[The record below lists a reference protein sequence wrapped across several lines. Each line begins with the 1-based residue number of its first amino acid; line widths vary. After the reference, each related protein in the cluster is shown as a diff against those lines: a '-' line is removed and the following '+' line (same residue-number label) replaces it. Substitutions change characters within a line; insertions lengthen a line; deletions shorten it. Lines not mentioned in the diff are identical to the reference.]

1 MKNIKKLGY
10 ISIELVIV
18 AGVVLAFGL
27 IGVMKFVKQGT
38 QAAGEQDKALTDV
51 YSSMS
56 SMRTNANGTI
66 TGTGAVNA
74 GGEGH

>member
-1 MKNIKKLGY
+1 MRNIKKLGY

-38 QAAGEQDKALTDV
+38 DASKEQDKALTDV
-51 YSSMS
+51 YNDMS
-56 SMRTNANGTI
+56 SLRAYNETSNPN
-66 TGTGAVNA
+66 TGTGR
-74 GGEGH
+74 

>member
-1 MKNIKKLGY
+1 MRNIKKLGY

-38 QAAGEQDKALTDV
+38 DASKEQDKALTDV
-51 YSSMS
+51 YNDMS
-56 SMRTNANGTI
+56 SLRAYNTTSNPN
-66 TGTGAVNA
+66 TGAA
-74 GGEGH
+74 SG

>member
-1 MKNIKKLGY
+1 MRNIKKLGY

-38 QAAGEQDKALTDV
+38 DASKEQDQALKDV
-51 YSSMS
+51 YNDMS
-56 SMRTNANGTI
+56 SLRAYNTTSNPN
-66 TGTGAVNA
+66 TGAA
-74 GGEGH
+74 RG

>member
-1 MKNIKKLGY
+1 MRNIKKIGY

-38 QAAGEQDKALTDV
+38 EASKEQDKALTQV
-51 YSSMS
+51 YNNMS
-56 SMRTNANGTI
+56 DMRAYNKTSNPT
-66 TGTGAVNA
+66 TGA
-74 GGEGH
+74 

>member
-1 MKNIKKLGY
+1 MRNIKKLGY

-38 QAAGEQDKALTDV
+38 DASKEQDKALTDV
-51 YSSMS
+51 YNDMS
-56 SMRTNANGTI
+56 SLRAYNTTSNPN
-66 TGTGAVNA
+66 TGTARG
-74 GGEGH
+74 